1 MNNNILEDIRAMG
14 PALGVM
20 SDIRARD
27 KRMAELTER
36 LERAWANK
44 EIGMA
49 EYVES
54 KRILGLGMAAGIE
67 SRIYYQ

>member
-1 MNNNILEDIRAMG
+1 MNNILEDIRAIG
-14 PALGVM
+14 PALGIMHDVK
-20 SDIRARD
+20 ARD
-27 KRMAELTER
+27 EKMAELTER
-36 LERAWANK
+36 LERAWAGK